1 MELLVGIIVIIV
13 LCKILGVSN
22 FVLILCGLGIIEL
35 IIIAMLLFFIY
46 ASFHLLLTK
55 KCSANFT
62 KIDTPEKKK
71 FKVAFYEIDG
81 NEYPCVFP
89 REAGFSSAYKT
100 DKVYKVR
107 YSKYLKKVYDIWAVI
122 TCFVGL
128 IFSIMAVAVTFGII
142 KNFESIM

>member
-1 MELLVGIIVIIV
+1 MEVLIGIIVIIV

-46 ASFHLLLTK
+46 STFHLFLTK

-62 KIDTPEKKK
+62 RIDTPEKGK
-71 FKVAFYEIDG
+71 FKVAFYEIEG
-81 NEYPCVFP
+81 EEYPCVFP
-89 REAGFSSAYKT
+89 HEAGFSTVYRT

-107 YSKYLKKVYDIWAVI
+107 YSKYLKKVFDIWATL

-128 IFSIMAVAVTFGII
+128 IFSIITVAVTFGII
-142 KNFESIM
+142 KNFGSIL

>member
-46 ASFHLLLTK
+46 STFHLLLTK
-55 KCSANFT
+55 KCNANFT
-62 KIDTPEKKK
+62 KIDTPKKGK
-71 FKVAFYEIDG
+71 FKVAFYEING
-81 NEYPCVFP
+81 EEYPCVFP
-89 REAGFSSAYKT
+89 REAGFSSAYRT

-142 KNFESIM
+142 KNFGSIL

>member
-1 MELLVGIIVIIV
+1 MELLIGIIVIIV

-35 IIIAMLLFFIY
+35 VIILMLLFFIY
-46 ASFHLLLTK
+46 STFHLLLSK
-55 KCSANFT
+55 KRNANFT
-62 KIDTPEKKK
+62 KIDTPEKSK
-71 FKVAFYEIDG
+71 FKVAYYEIEG
-81 NEYPCVFP
+81 EEYPCIFP

-142 KNFESIM
+142 INFGSIL